1 MDYLLLDEKKYNFN
15 TKFFLKKK
23 KCDITKIE
31 WWSIWKKYEK

>member
-15 TKFFLKKK
+15 TKFKKKK